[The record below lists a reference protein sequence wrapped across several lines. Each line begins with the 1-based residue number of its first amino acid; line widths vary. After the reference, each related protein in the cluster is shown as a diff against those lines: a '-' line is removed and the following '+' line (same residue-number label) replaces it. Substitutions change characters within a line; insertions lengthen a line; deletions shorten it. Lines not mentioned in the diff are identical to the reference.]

1 MTGLT
6 EKLNQKRLKTAMDFS
21 ANQQLGDLQVTNL
34 LGEGGFAKVF
44 RGLWR
49 GLTVGIKIVVD
60 DGKNEKMVMK
70 NAHEI
75 AILSTLSHPHVTQ
88 VGSIGSLDT
97 PFCPLSQVP
106 VSLVPLSFPPLTRMI
121 PYVPN

>member
-1 MTGLT
+1 
-6 EKLNQKRLKTAMDFS
+6 MDFS
-21 ANQQLGDLQVTNL
+21 ANQQLGDLQITNL

-88 VGSIGSLDT
+88 VGFGLGWDGIEMEMGWNWCGMGHVMSCCLLTVDVTLSLSG
-97 PFCPLSQVP
+97 LHVP
-106 VSLVPLSFPPLTRMI
+106 H
-121 PYVPN
+121 

>member
-1 MTGLT
+1 MYVQSRSSTGALVTGLT

-44 RGLWR
+44 RGLWK

-88 VGSIGSLDT
+88 V
-97 PFCPLSQVP
+97 
-106 VSLVPLSFPPLTRMI
+106 LTGARSRHDN
-121 PYVPN
+121 P

>member
-1 MTGLT
+1 MDLVHVLHKSTSLT
-6 EKLNQKRLKTAMDFS
+6 KLLLLNHPHPFRSQAQNQA
-21 ANQQLGDLQVTNL
+21 LGDLQITNL

-49 GLTVGIKIVVD
+49 SLVVGIKVVCD

-75 AILSTLSHPHVTQ
+75 AILSAISHPNIVQ
-88 VGSIGSLDT
+88 VRGVQRDWA
-97 PFCPLSQVP
+97 
-106 VSLVPLSFPPLTRMI
+106 
-121 PYVPN
+121 